1 MRLNSNS
8 LTITCQ
14 QGSTFTRRLVYKI
27 NKEVVN
33 LTGYTARMQVRE
45 SHSSPTFIVELTVG
59 NGITITGATGQI
71 SITITAGAT
80 ATIQPGTYVYDI
92 ELVAPNT
99 TVQRLLEG
107 KFVVTPEVT
116 R

>member
-1 MRLNSNS
+1 
-8 LTITCQ
+8 
-14 QGSTFTRRLVYKI
+14 
-27 NKEVVN
+27 
-33 LTGYTARMQVRE
+33 MQIRE
-45 SHSSPTFIVELTVG
+45 NHSSSAYILELTVG
-59 NGITITGATGQI
+59 SGITITGATGQV

-80 ATIQPGTYVYDI
+80 ATIPSGTYVYDI

>member
-1 MRLNSNS
+1 
-8 LTITCQ
+8 
-14 QGSTFTRRLVYKI
+14 
-27 NKEVVN
+27 
-33 LTGYTARMQVRE
+33 MQVRVD
-45 SHSSPTFIVELTVG
+45 HSSPTYIVELTVG
-59 NGITITGATGQI
+59 SGITITGATGQI

-80 ATIQPGTYVYDI
+80 AAIQPGTYVYDI
-92 ELVAPNT
+92 ELIAPNT

>member
-14 QGSTFTRRLVYKI
+14 QGSTFTRRLIYKI
-27 NKEVVN
+27 NDEVVN
-33 LTGYTARMQVRE
+33 LTGYTARMQIRE
-45 SHSSPTFIVELTVG
+45 SHSSSTYILELTVG
-59 NGITITGATGQI
+59 SGIVITGATGQV

-80 ATIQPGTYVYDI
+80 ATIPSGTYVYDI

>member
-1 MRLNSNS
+1 
-8 LTITCQ
+8 
-14 QGSTFTRRLVYKI
+14 
-27 NKEVVN
+27 
-33 LTGYTARMQVRE
+33 MQVRAD
-45 SHSSPTFIVELTVG
+45 HSSPTYIVELTVG

>member
-1 MRLNSNS
+1 
-8 LTITCQ
+8 
-14 QGSTFTRRLVYKI
+14 
-27 NKEVVN
+27 
-33 LTGYTARMQVRE
+33 MQVRVD
-45 SHSSPTFIVELTVG
+45 HSSPTYIVELTVG
-59 NGITITGATGQI
+59 SGITITGATGQI

>member
-8 LTITCQ
+8 LALTCP
-14 QGSTFTRRLVYKI
+14 QGSTFTRRLLYKI
-27 NKEVVN
+27 NREVVN
-33 LTGYTARMQVRE
+33 LTGYTARMQIRE
-45 SHSSPTFIVELTVG
+45 SHSSPTYAIELTVG

-80 ATIQPGTYVYDI
+80 AALQARTYVYDI
-92 ELVAPNT
+92 ELVAPDT
-99 TVQRLLEG
+99 TVQRLMEG

>member
-14 QGSTFTRRLVYKI
+14 QGSTFTRRLIYKI
-27 NKEVVN
+27 NDEVVN
-33 LTGYTARMQVRE
+33 LTGYTARMQIRE
-45 SHSSPTFIVELTVG
+45 NHSSSAYILELTVG
-59 NGITITGATGQI
+59 SGITITGATGQV

-80 ATIQPGTYVYDI
+80 ATIPSGTYVYDI

>member
-14 QGSTFTRRLVYKI
+14 QGSTFTRRLIYKI
-27 NKEVVN
+27 NNEVIN
-33 LTGYTARMQVRE
+33 LTGYTARMQIRE
-45 SHSSPTFIVELTVG
+45 NHSSPTYIIELTVG
-59 NGITITGATGQI
+59 SGITITGATGQV

-80 ATIQPGTYVYDI
+80 ATIPSGTYVYDI

>member
-1 MRLNSNS
+1 
-8 LTITCQ
+8 
-14 QGSTFTRRLVYKI
+14 
-27 NKEVVN
+27 
-33 LTGYTARMQVRE
+33 MQIRE
-45 SHSSPTFIVELTVG
+45 NHSSPTYIIELTVG
-59 NGITITGATGQI
+59 SGITITGATGQV

-80 ATIQPGTYVYDI
+80 ATIPSGTYVYDI